1 MGFSLGDLNPF
12 KVITDTVG
20 KVLDKTL
27 TDKNARASAQEE
39 LSKMALSGEL
49 AEIAGQLEINKVEA
63 ASPSLFVS
71 GWRPATGWICNLGL
85 LYQFLLRPLLTWGA
99 VVVGHPNPA
108 PDLDMGTLMVLLTG
122 MLGFGGLRSFDKQNG
137 VASK

>member
-1 MGFSLGDLNPF
+1 MSFLDAINPV
-12 KVITDTVG
+12 KIVTDTIG

-63 ASPSLFVS
+63 ASSSLFVS
-71 GWRPATGWICNLGL
+71 GWRPGVGWTCVLGL
-85 LYQFLLRPLLTWGA
+85 LYQFIVRPLLTWGSM
-99 VVVGHPNPA
+99 VVGHPVVA
-108 PDLDMGTLMVLLTG
+108 PELDMGTLVVLLTG
-122 MLGFGGLRSFDKQNG
+122 MLGFGGLRSFDKQGG

>member
-1 MGFSLGDLNPF
+1 MGVSLADLNPF
-12 KVITDTVG
+12 KIITDTVG

-39 LSKMALSGEL
+39 LDKLVLSGEL
-49 AEIAGQLEINKVEA
+49 AQMAAQTDINKIEA
-63 ASPSLFVS
+63 ASPNLFVS

-85 LYQFLLRPLLTWGA
+85 LYEFVVRPLLTWA
-99 VVVGHPNPA
+99 SMIVGHPVIA
-108 PDLDMGTLMVLLTG
+108 PDLDMGTLVTLLLGLLG
-122 MLGFGGLRSFDKQNG
+122 MGGLRSFDKQNG